1 MNFSP
6 CMFHLS
12 DVSDISSPY
21 DSHPH
26 LGTGM
31 LDFHRL
37 VEHIFPRDAIISV
50 ETDKN
55 YHDNLDDFVMDVE
68 WLKNLY

>member
-1 MNFSP
+1 
-6 CMFHLS
+6 
-12 DVSDISSPY
+12 
-21 DSHPH
+21 
-26 LGTGM
+26 M